1 MLSCIEKEATFM
13 WLTGITCFILF
24 FFFLI
29 DYNPLQQF
37 ICNNCCIPSFILVSF
52 KIDVLKKVN
61 LTLIFNYYNFSIFFP
76 CAQNITSHDLPAEKH
91 AIACRCV
98 HIVFHINLFAFWVRS
113 FLWQCCEKWVHLCW
127 TILREIIVFFF
138 FLWPFNPIFVI
149 EVIVD

>member
-1 MLSCIEKEATFM
+1 MKFWRAELWDNLCKHKFAKKIENE
-13 WLTGITCFILF
+13 LILGSRTSWIWHWICACENAKLHRERSHFHVVDWDNMFYTF

-61 LTLIFNYYNFSIFFP
+61 LTVIFNYYNFSIFFP

-98 HIVFHINLFAFWVRS
+98 HIVFHINLFAF
-113 FLWQCCEKWVHLCW
+113 
-127 TILREIIVFFF
+127 
-138 FLWPFNPIFVI
+138 
-149 EVIVD
+149 